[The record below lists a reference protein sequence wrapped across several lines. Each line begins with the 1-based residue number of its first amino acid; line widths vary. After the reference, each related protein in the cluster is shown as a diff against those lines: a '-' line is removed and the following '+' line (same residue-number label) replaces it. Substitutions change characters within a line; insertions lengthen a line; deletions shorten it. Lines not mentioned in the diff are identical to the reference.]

1 MVRPAESTAYPDT
14 PSSPVGQI
22 PVLTHDSGHA
32 VGRMIA
38 AFEDKDPVIVLV
50 SRWPQNSKFMVDR
63 FIEVLPD
70 NVTVASVSE
79 PCDGAANTLRSMLSA
94 FGVET
99 RTWNINL
106 LEEELERVF
115 VKQMNYCKRTII
127 WFQAPEKVEPW
138 VLVRIRR
145 LIELEERENY
155 GITVILSGG
164 PALRDPLTK
173 PPFNRIA
180 AKAGQTIV
188 AGPLSLEETRDYITR
203 QIGEAG
209 VSNVYQVFDFAAMT
223 VVHELSGGLTDK
235 IDDLCCEC
243 IELSDKEDKRPITPA
258 MVERAYANM
267 SRVDSAVADNASA
280 SAEAKKNGKNFTG
293 ARLVANVNGSGSRE
307 IPIEDVPLVI
317 GRAELCDLLLPSRL
331 VSRQH
336 AMVAKTVAGISLV
349 DLGSTNG
356 TYVDGKRVEQHDLR
370 SGDLIRVGDCTITFF
385 AGFD

>member
-1 MVRPAESTAYPDT
+1 MVRPAESSAYAIT

-38 AFEDKDPVIVLV
+38 AFEDRDPVIVLV
-50 SRWPQNSKFMVDR
+50 SRWPQNAEFMVNR
-63 FIEVLPD
+63 FIEVLPE
-70 NVTVASVSE
+70 NVTVARVTE
-79 PCDGAANTLRSMLSA
+79 PCDGAANTLRAILSA
-94 FGVET
+94 LCVEIANLNT
-99 RTWNINL
+99 NL
-106 LEEELERVF
+106 LEEELERALE
-115 VKQMNYCKRTII
+115 KQLSDCKRTII
-127 WFQAPEKVEPW
+127 WFRAPDKIEPW
-138 VLVRIRR
+138 VLVRVRR
-145 LIELEERENY
+145 LIELEEREKY

-164 PALRDPLTK
+164 PELRDPLTK

-180 AKAGQTIV
+180 AKAGQSIV

-203 QIGEAG
+203 QVRKAG

-223 VVHELSGGLTDK
+223 VVHELSGGLTNK

-243 IELSDKEDKRPITPA
+243 IELADREDKRPITPA
-258 MVERAYANM
+258 MVERAYAKMTQVN
-267 SRVDSAVADNASA
+267 SALAKKDTAT
-280 SAEAKKNGKNFTG
+280 AEAGNGETFTG
-293 ARLVANVNGSGSRE
+293 ARLVANLNGSGSRE
-307 IPIEDVPLVI
+307 VPVRDGHLVI
-317 GRAELCDLLLPSRL
+317 GRAELSDLPLPSLL

-336 AMVAKTVAGISLV
+336 AMVVKTGDGISLV

-356 TYVDGKRVEQHDLR
+356 TFVDGKRVEKHELR